1 MPDTPGSL
9 IRRAATAACLALIVA
24 VRAHA
29 QSPAPAPPAPD
40 FLTRYDFH
48 LAANALTIKDPRFSW
63 ETHFGGDLD
72 VADWVTGRAS
82 VLIDYQAILGDQ
94 LRPFDPNQSY
104 YVLEASSSYRAPQV
118 EIAGVFHH
126 VSRHLSDRDK
136 TFPIA
141 WNIVGARA
149 LRRID
154 VSGVTIDTY
163 GGAGFIAG
171 HSNVDY
177 SWTADLDV
185 AIRWAVSSRVGVFA
199 HGHGEMF
206 GVDGTTRSILTADG
220 TVLPRA
226 SQTGGRV
233 EAGVRLNGRAGAIE
247 LFAGFE
253 RRIDADPMAFLP
265 QRWGIAGFRLVSR

>member
-9 IRRAATAACLALIVA
+9 IQRAVIAACLILIA
-24 VRAHA
+24 AAPASA
-29 QSPAPAPPAPD
+29 QSPAPPAPSPD

-48 LAANALTIKDPRFSW
+48 LAANVLAIEDPRFSW

-72 VADWVTGRAS
+72 LVDYVAGRAS
-82 VLIDYQAILGDQ
+82 MLVDYQAVLGDQ

-104 YVLEASSSYRAPQV
+104 YVLEASSSLRVPGV

-126 VSRHLSDRDK
+126 VSRHFSDREK

-141 WNIVGARA
+141 WNIIGARG
-149 LRRID
+149 LRR
-154 VSGVTIDTY
+154 VEAAGVRVDAY
-163 GGAGFIAG
+163 GGVGIVAG

-177 SWTADLDV
+177 SWSADLDL
-185 AIRWAVSSRVGVFA
+185 AIRRAITSRVGIFA

-206 GVDGTTRSILTADG
+206 GVDGTGNRG
-220 TVLPRA
+220 T
-226 SQTGGRV
+226 QTGGRV
-233 EAGVRLNGRAGAIE
+233 EAGVRFNGRAGALE

-253 RRIDADPMAFLP
+253 RRIDSDPVDFLP